1 MLKVDSKET
10 GCESVDQVELDHIR
24 IQWQALMNMNLWIL

>member
-10 GCESVDQVELDHIR
+10 GCDTEVK
-24 IQWQALMNMNLWIL
+24 NGG